1 MSDTTTPATTPTPV
15 PQTQE
20 ASKSGHMTLAII
32 TVSVICCGVLAYNAW
47 TVQKENQ
54 KLGLQ
59 NVIYQAEHRI
69 LKDEIYQKERALADR
84 PTYEQ
89 GYKDALVR
97 VGGPQTPG
105 AYQDGWDD
113 ALKIYGT
120 ENGYADGY
128 HAAIK
133 QFGYTKTTA
142 MSRWLAPEPKISSE
156 KDKGSVPAKVEKK

>member
-1 MSDTTTPATTPTPV
+1 MEATTPTTPAPTTPV
-15 PQTQE
+15 TPK
-20 ASKSGHMTLAII
+20 ASKSPWAMIALVTIA
-32 TVSVICCGVLAYNAW
+32 CCGFLVW
-47 TVQKENQ
+47 TNWNTQKENQ

-69 LKDEIYQKERALADR
+69 LKDEIYQKERALAER

-113 ALKIYGT
+113 AMKIYGT
-120 ENGYADGY
+120 DNGYADGY

-142 MSRWLAPEPKISSE
+142 MARWLVPEPKIGSE
-156 KDKGSVPAKVEKK
+156 KDKEGVPTKVEKK